1 MKNSTQGFTLIELL
15 IVIAIIGIL
24 AAVLIPNLLGAQK
37 RAYDTGAASCAKSIQ
52 TAQATTQVD
61 KQGYF
66 GIAKASSNTTL
77 TSFTPTQVTVGSLA
91 AALTQAEID
100 NIGLAKNCLDKNMVI
115 ATTTAPSGSN
125 ATYAITVGD
134 VRGSK
139 LYTVTPSDLTSA
151 SGAPS

>member
-1 MKNSTQGFTLIELL
+1 MKNGTQGFTLIELL

-52 TAQATTQVD
+52 TAQATAQVD
-61 KQGYF
+61 YQGYF
-66 GIAKASSNTTL
+66 SIAKNSTAA
-77 TSFTPTQVTVGSLA
+77 PTITAGSLPSTA
-91 AALTQAEID
+91 TLPVAGDIAT
-100 NIGLAKNCLDKNMVI
+100 NCSDANMRI

-125 ATYAITVGD
+125 ATYTITVSD

-139 LYTVTPSDLTSA
+139 TYTITPSAMTNA
-151 SGAPS
+151 SGVAS